1 MENASIVPRINSGLV
16 WVEIDGE
23 VVVYKEDGESIHL
36 LNSEAAA
43 IWHRIDGASSVAD
56 IARELSHIYQADE
69 RRIANDV
76 ARIVELLERREL
88 LIQGLE

>member
-1 MENASIVPRINSGLV
+1 MENASTVPMINSGLV

-23 VVVYKEDGESIHL
+23 VAVYKEAAESIHL
-36 LNSEAAA
+36 LNWEAAA

-56 IARELSHIYQADE
+56 IARELADMYQADE

-76 ARIVELLERREL
+76 GRIVEQLEQKEL
-88 LIQGLE
+88 LTQGSE